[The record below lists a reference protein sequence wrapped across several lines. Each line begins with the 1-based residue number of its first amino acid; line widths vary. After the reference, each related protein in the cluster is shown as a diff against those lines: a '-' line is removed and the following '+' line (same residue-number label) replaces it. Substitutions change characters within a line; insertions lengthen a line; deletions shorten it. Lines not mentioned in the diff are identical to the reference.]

1 MSTTYTHAE
10 IRGAIL
16 RAADR
21 IEGDPGC
28 YDFGSLFV
36 PNACG
41 TRGCM
46 WGWIG
51 FELGSLGGAQIASVS
66 NIVVHDPMPGCL
78 VRDGH
83 LYDFCLAVGYDH
95 GTATDAA
102 TALRA
107 YADKYYPAVAEAA
120 ESAEVATRA
129 SVKQAT
135 GWMPNRLA
143 LATGEGV
150 KS

>member
-36 PNACG
+36 PNSCG

-51 FELGSLGGAQIASVS
+51 FELGGFGGRCVGHVS
-66 NIVVHDPMPGCL
+66 KVVAPEFGSFGTDS
-78 VRDGH
+78 H

-107 YADKYYPAVAEAA
+107 YADKYYPAVAEVA
-120 ESAEVATRA
+120 EADTSTATWA

-135 GWMPNRLA
+135 GWMPARL
-143 LATGEGV
+143 V
-150 KS
+150 RS